1 MTIRVCMG
9 SSCYLKGSYQ
19 LVEKLKELQKKY
31 NFKLYGS
38 LCFGRC
44 SQGICVE
51 IDGRLFTGVSPENV
65 EELLKKVLRDA

>member
-1 MTIRVCMG
+1 MG
-9 SSCYLKGSYQ
+9 SSCHLKGSYRV
-19 LVEKLKELQKKY
+19 VEKLRELQKEY

-65 EELLKKVLRDA
+65 EELVKKVLQSA